1 MAVVRDGDLF
11 IDKKKTRM
19 KHQFLAAGAALCALV
34 MTGCSNEM
42 DDAGTQTGKQVTM
55 TMQAA
60 TDGPQSRADY
70 TDDETNNKM
79 LFSWRSG
86 DKISV
91 VVDGVTGNENCQL
104 STTGEGKSAAF
115 NGTVTTFTGTKN
127 IYAFYPN
134 NATGQYTVTDSD
146 DPAKATVDF
155 LSLSQAYTVGGAINN
170 SFMVGIGTATA
181 DGSGNI
187 TATASLK
194 QVMSIIKLNITNAPG
209 EVTGVKL
216 KCAEKVFYLMAK
228 IKLSDAS
235 IIENYASD
243 TNELSMT
250 VTDGTANDATKAISF
265 AMFPTNLTNKD
276 ITIEVTFND
285 GTNNIVKS
293 IKKTGINFE
302 RNIHYVMSFDG
313 TPEDPNVIT
322 VNGINVAVG
331 NLVADGKGGCK
342 IGAYTDNDLFFQFGS
357 LIGWS
362 ATGDPAIAVKPANFD
377 DSGDKAEWD
386 ANGKTWQGATGTVP
400 FTTAGSGTTDEIAGI
415 GDPCRYYLGGTWRLP
430 TKEEFDKIFEGHNN
444 YTGTWKKEGD
454 FSAGSSSYAVHN
466 DTGLKFPA
474 SGYRLNNG
482 KLSGLV
488 SGRYWSASASTST
501 AGYVLSFNSS
511 LVNLGSGST
520 RTVGLAVR
528 CVRDK

>member
-34 MTGCSNEM
+34 MTGCSNEI

-91 VVDGVTGNENCQL
+91 VVDGVQGNENCQL
-104 STTGEGKSAAF
+104 STSQAGKSVSF
-115 NGTVTTFTGTKN
+115 SGTVTTFADSKA
-127 IYAFYPN
+127 IYAFYPYN
-134 NATGQYTVTDSD
+134 STPYAVTLSGDNANAILTL
-146 DPAKATVDF
+146 PNP
-155 LSLSQAYTVGGAINN
+155 QAYTVNGAISN
-170 SFMVGIGTATA
+170 SFMVGVGTATA

-187 TATASLK
+187 NASAGMK
-194 QVMSIIKLNITNAPG
+194 QVMSIIKLNITNAPVAVTKVTLRCG
-209 EVTGVKL
+209 EELFPTKAAVYLSSATFSYSGSKVK
-216 KCAEKVFYLMAK
+216 
-228 IKLSDAS
+228 
-235 IIENYASD
+235 
-243 TNELSMT
+243 ELSMN
-250 VTDGTANDATKAISF
+250 VTDNTTETTKAISF
-265 AMFPTNLTNKD
+265 AMFPTDLTDKD
-276 ITIEVTFND
+276 ITIEVTFKD
-285 GTNNIVKS
+285 GKTKS
-293 IKKTGINFE
+293 ISKKGINFE
-302 RNIHYVMSFDG
+302 RNVHYVMDFDG
-313 TPEDPNVIT
+313 TPEDPDVIT
-322 VNGINVAVG
+322 VNGIKVAVG

-362 ATGDPAIAVKPANFD
+362 ATGDPAIAVKPVNFD
-377 DSGDKAEWD
+377 NSSDKAKWD

-400 FTTAGSGTTDEIAGI
+400 FTTPSSGTADEIAGI

-430 TKEEFDKIFEGHNN
+430 TKEEFDKLFEGHNN
-444 YTGTWKKEGD
+444 YAGTWKKEGD

-482 KLSGLV
+482 NLSGLV

>member
-1 MAVVRDGDLF
+1 
-11 IDKKKTRM
+11 M

-42 DDAGTQTGKQVTM
+42 DETGTQAGKQVTM

-60 TDGPQSRADY
+60 TDAPQSRADY

-86 DKISV
+86 DALSV

-134 NATGQYTVTDSD
+134 NATGKYTVNDSG
-146 DPAKATVDF
+146 DPAKATVTF
-155 LSLSQAYTVGGAINN
+155 TPFSQAYTVGGAINN

-209 EVTGVKL
+209 KVKGAKL
-216 KCAEKVFYLMAK
+216 KCAAKNAFYSVAE

-235 IIENYASD
+235 IIENYYSY
-243 TNELSMT
+243 TEELSMT

-265 AMFPTNLTNKD
+265 ALFPTNLTGKE

-285 GTNNIVKS
+285 GTNDIVKS
-293 IKKTGINFE
+293 VKKTGINFV
-302 RNIHYVMSFDG
+302 RNVHYVMAFDG
-313 TPEDPNVIT
+313 TLEDPDVIT
-322 VNGINVAVG
+322 VNGIKVAVG
-331 NLVADGKGGCK
+331 NLVTDGKGGCK

-377 DSGDKAEWD
+377 TSGDKAKWD

-400 FTTAGSGTTDEIAGI
+400 FTTPSSGTADEIAGI

-430 TKEEFDKIFEGHNN
+430 TKEEFDKLFEGHDN
-444 YTGTWKKEGD
+444 YAGTWKKEGD
-454 FSAGSSSYAVHN
+454 FSAGSSSYTVHN
-466 DTGLKFPA
+466 DTGLKLLAP
-474 SGYRLNNG
+474 GYRLNNG
-482 KLSGLV
+482 NLSSLV

-501 AGYVLSFNSS
+501 AGYVLSFNNS